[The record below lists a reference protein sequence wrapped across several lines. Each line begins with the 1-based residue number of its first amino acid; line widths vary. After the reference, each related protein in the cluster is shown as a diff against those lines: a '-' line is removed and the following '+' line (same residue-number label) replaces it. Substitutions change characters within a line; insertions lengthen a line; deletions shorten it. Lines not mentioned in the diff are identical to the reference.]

1 MSGPRSQARSASI
14 GVYQRRRQ
22 PPWRV
27 PRTAPRARGGDD
39 RYREARARL
48 FRPLYEVGVPRQCAS
63 SLALLRAA
71 YQDTAERARAVGAWG
86 GVGGIAAASGPIVG
100 GVLVSIADWRSDA
113 GLDPPGQVLGVLT
126 LTLLTLGLIEG
137 GS

>member
-1 MSGPRSQARSASI
+1 M
-14 GVYQRRRQ
+14 
-22 PPWRV
+22 V
-27 PRTAPRARGGDD
+27 P
-39 RYREARARL
+39 
-48 FRPLYEVGVPRQCAS
+48 S

-86 GVGGIAAASGPIVG
+86 GVAGIAAASGPILG
-100 GVLVSIADWRSDA
+100 GVLVSIADWRAVFLVNLPVGLLAMWLSYRHLPKAGERSDA

-137 GS
+137 ARRGGDRRWR